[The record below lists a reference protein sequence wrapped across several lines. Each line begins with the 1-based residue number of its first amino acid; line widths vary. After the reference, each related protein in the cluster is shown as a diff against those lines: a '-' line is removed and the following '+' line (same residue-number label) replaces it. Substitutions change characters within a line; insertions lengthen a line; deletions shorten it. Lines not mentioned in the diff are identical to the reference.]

1 MRRIYIKSTCISI
14 SCHSEI
20 NHQRGNMNNISIV
33 KPHVCHKCDKRFG
46 RRDNLRR
53 HAENV
58 HALDESEMDEVDDDR
73 EISAIRSEKFGVD
86 NYEPE
91 FKKRR
96 FQDSETE
103 SCESESPQSD
113 DEESQENDSESETEK
128 ENDDLSDEDESSPE
142 MEDNAAYRDWLEE
155 AKEATEET
163 WSENYE
169 KYLTGDMDEG
179 Q

>member
-1 MRRIYIKSTCISI
+1 
-14 SCHSEI
+14 
-20 NHQRGNMNNISIV
+20 MNTFSVV
-33 KPHVCHKCDKRFG
+33 KPHVCHTCGKCFG
-46 RRDNLRR
+46 RSYNLWR
-53 HAENV
+53 HTESAHGGHESPV
-58 HALDESEMDEVDDDR
+58 DEIYEDR
-73 EISAIRSEKFGVD
+73 EIGANRSEKFGVD